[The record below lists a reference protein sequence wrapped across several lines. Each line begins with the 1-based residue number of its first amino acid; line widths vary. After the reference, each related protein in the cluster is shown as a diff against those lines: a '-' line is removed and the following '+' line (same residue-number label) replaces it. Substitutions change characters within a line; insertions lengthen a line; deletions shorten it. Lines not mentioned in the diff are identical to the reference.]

1 MRPGDSLTTGSTRQ
15 CRAETCRFATALAS
29 ATFPELMAICATESV
44 LFESLFNL
52 VRYSNSEDFVDW
64 ATAGIESG
72 TYESGNSTMV
82 TNSSW
87 ARQLV
92 RVSQDADVDTSI
104 WARQLVRVSQD
115 ADVDTSILEAL
126 LSCLMRTIELGHG
139 ADDMQPCTRPSD
151 REAATPD

>member
-104 WARQLVRVSQD
+104 
-115 ADVDTSILEAL
+115 LEAL

>member
-29 ATFPELMAICATESV
+29 ATFPELMAICATELV

-104 WARQLVRVSQD
+104 
-115 ADVDTSILEAL
+115 LEAL

>member
-1 MRPGDSLTTGSTRQ
+1 
-15 CRAETCRFATALAS
+15 
-29 ATFPELMAICATESV
+29 MAICATELV

-104 WARQLVRVSQD
+104 
-115 ADVDTSILEAL
+115 LEAL